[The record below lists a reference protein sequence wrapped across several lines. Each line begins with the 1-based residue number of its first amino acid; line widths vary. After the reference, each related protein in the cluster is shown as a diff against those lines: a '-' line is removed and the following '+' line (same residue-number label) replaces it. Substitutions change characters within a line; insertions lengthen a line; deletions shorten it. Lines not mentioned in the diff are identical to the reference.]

1 MISIVVLVL
10 VFLLI
15 AIRHVGRIRFRIW
28 QVMLMGAIAVLITGQ
43 ITPSAAIKAVN
54 LDVIGFLFGMFA
66 LGQAL
71 EESGYLAHIS
81 QRFFRRGKSIDVL
94 VLLILLGSGALAA
107 LLMNDTLAIVGTPLL
122 LLMARR
128 NKIAA
133 VPLLLALAFGVTT
146 GSVLSPIGNPQNL
159 LIALNGGIN
168 NPFLTFLRYLAIPTL
183 VNMMVVYF
191 MLKLYY
197 PRYFKNGVL
206 NSDADPIIDR
216 SLALLCQI
224 SLILLVSL
232 ILVKIAL
239 VYAVPQFEFRLT
251 YIALIAALPMLVASR
266 RRLEIVKRL
275 DWSTLVFFTSMFILM
290 ASVWDSGIF
299 QSLME
304 RMHLDLSGQGLVLG
318 ISVVLSQF
326 ISNVP
331 MVALYLPMLD
341 KLGASTGTFMALAA
355 GSTIAGN
362 LTILGAASN
371 VIIIQSCENR
381 SDETI
386 TFWEFFRIGLPLTI
400 INVLVYW
407 LFLRLV

>member
-1 MISIVVLVL
+1 MISIIVLVL

-15 AIRHVGRIRFRIW
+15 AIRHIGRVRFRIW
-28 QVMLMGAIAVLITGQ
+28 QVMLMGAVIVLITNR
-43 ITPSAAIKAVN
+43 ITPLSALKAIN
-54 LDVIGFLFGMFA
+54 LDVIGFLFGMFV

-81 QRFFRRGKSIDVL
+81 QRFFHRGKSVDAL
-94 VLLILLGSGALAA
+94 VLIILFGSGALAA

-122 LLMARR
+122 LLMALR
-128 NKIAA
+128 NGITA

-146 GSVLSPIGNPQNL
+146 CSVLSPIGNPQNL
-159 LIALNGGIN
+159 LIALNGGVN
-168 NPFLTFLRYLAIPTL
+168 NPFLTFLRYLAVPTL
-183 VNMMVVYF
+183 FNMLVVYF

-206 NSDADPIIDR
+206 PPDAEPIKDR
-216 SLALLCQI
+216 GLSFLCQI
-224 SLILLVSL
+224 SLVLLVAL
-232 ILVKIAL
+232 ILVKITL
-239 VYAVPQFEFRLT
+239 VFIIPQFDFRLT
-251 YIALIAALPMLVASR
+251 YIALIAALPVLVASR

-275 DWSTLVFFTSMFILM
+275 DWSTLVFFAAMFILM

-299 QSLME
+299 QSLLDHMQ
-304 RMHLDLSGQGLVLG
+304 LDLPGQGTVLG

-331 MVALYLPMLD
+331 MVALYIPVLD
-341 KLGASTGTFMALAA
+341 KLSASTSAFMALAA

-381 SDETI
+381 SKETI
-386 TFWEFFRIGLPLTI
+386 TFWEFFRIGLPLTV

-407 LFLRLV
+407 LFLQVV